1 MKLKVISIGQLKNN
15 PILEIQKDYESRILN
30 LSKSVGIKN
39 LEIKELPISK
49 KSSIKERQNEEAKI
63 ISQHIKQDNLNVF
76 LDGKGENI
84 NSVDISQII
93 SKSSF
98 NGKDLVFFI
107 GGPDGFDEKIIK
119 VANKIISFGRV
130 TWPHKLIRI
139 MLLEQLYRGI
149 TILNNHPYHR
159 N

>member
-1 MKLKVISIGQLKNN
+1 MKLKIISIGQLKNN

-39 LEIKELPISK
+39 LEIKELPVSK
-49 KSSIKERQNEEAKI
+49 KSSIKERQKEEAKI

-98 NGKDLVFFI
+98 DGKDLVFFI

-119 VANKIISFGRV
+119 VANKTVSFGRV

>member
-15 PILEIQKDYESRILN
+15 PILEMQKDYESRILN
-30 LSKSVGIKN
+30 LSKSVGIKK
-39 LEIKELPISK
+39 LAIKELPISK
-49 KSSIKERQNEEAKI
+49 KSSIKERQKEEAKI
-63 ISQHIKQDNLNVF
+63 ISQHIKRDNLNVF

-84 NSVDISQII
+84 NSVDISKII
-93 SKSSF
+93 SKNSF
-98 NGKDLVFFI
+98 DSKDLVFFI

-119 VANKIISFGRV
+119 AANKIISFGKV

-149 TILNNHPYHR
+149 TILNKHPYHR

>member
-15 PILEIQKDYESRILN
+15 PILEIQRDYESRILS

-49 KSSIKERQNEEAKI
+49 KSSIKERQKEEAKI

>member
-15 PILEIQKDYESRILN
+15 PILEMQKDYESRILN
-30 LSKSVGIKN
+30 LSKSVGINN

-49 KSSIKERQNEEAKI
+49 KSSIKERQKEEAKI
-63 ISQHIKQDNLNVF
+63 ISQHINKDNLNLF

-84 NSVDISQII
+84 NSVDITKII

-98 NGKDLVFFI
+98 DGKDLLFFI
-107 GGPDGFDEKIIK
+107 GGPDGFDEKIINA
-119 VANKIISFGRV
+119 ANKIISFGRV